1 MSGGL
6 MDQAGIKPNRTYNAL
21 YVFAVPDRAANTK

>member
-21 YVFAVPDRAANTK
+21 YVFALPGGTTNTK